1 MAQIKEEDDD
11 LGTTRA
17 VASYNSNERGS
28 ISQVLSTPGDDGD
41 DELTEVFEHGNEM
54 DDTVVDT
61 RDNVLLS
68 TSPQYQRSCSVGAG
82 AVGSGGQSS
91 GELRKRFRNWSG
103 TQSGSDVGFSPRGSR
118 RTKHRSPT
126 PIDDETMLCMD
137 CANRQGK
144 GTNLPTLPTDFNLPL
159 CR

>member
-68 TSPQYQRSCSVGAG
+68 PSPQYQRSRSVGAG

-91 GELRKRFRNWSG
+91 GELRKRFR
-103 TQSGSDVGFSPRGSR
+103 FSPRGSR
-118 RTKHRSPT
+118 RSKHRSPT

-144 GTNLPTLPTDFNLPL
+144 GTLLPTLPTDFNPPL
-159 CR
+159 

>member
-17 VASYNSNERGS
+17 VASYNSSGS
-28 ISQVLSTPGDDGD
+28 ISQVLSTPVDDGD

-82 AVGSGGQSS
+82 AVG
-91 GELRKRFRNWSG
+91 
-103 TQSGSDVGFSPRGSR
+103 
-118 RTKHRSPT
+118 
-126 PIDDETMLCMD
+126 
-137 CANRQGK
+137 
-144 GTNLPTLPTDFNLPL
+144 
-159 CR
+159 